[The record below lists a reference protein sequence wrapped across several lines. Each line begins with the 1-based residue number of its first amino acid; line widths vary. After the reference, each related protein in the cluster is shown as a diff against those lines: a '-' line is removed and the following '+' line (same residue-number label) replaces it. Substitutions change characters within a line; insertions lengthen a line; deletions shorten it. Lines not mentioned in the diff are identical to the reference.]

1 MQEARYPLILYGLL
15 LALVFAVPA
24 RAQGND
30 GLINRIEALQAGYPV
45 SVLESRLYAKEA
57 LTRFY
62 EARGYTLAWQDPS
75 NRRELLEAIREV
87 AGDGLNPR
95 DYHYDTL
102 AALALKDLND
112 SAEELQTDLDL
123 VLSDAFLLLAS
134 HLHHGKVNPTTIHA
148 EWTANRQQREMQP
161 VLSEALASGT
171 VYTTLQ
177 DLKPRSA
184 AYHQLVQR
192 RKALGE
198 LISADWPAIVSGP
211 SIRPGDTDNRIPD
224 IRRRL
229 ALLGDL
235 SGDSPEASNHQ
246 HYDDVLATAIPLF
259 QARHGL
265 EPDGIIGP
273 DTLTALNLLPLERIY
288 RLDANLERWR
298 WLPESLGET
307 YVVVNIAGFELVL
320 VENGE
325 QVHRQRVIVG
335 RPYRQTPVFS
345 DRIRYLVFNPTW
357 TVPRKL
363 MIEDQLP
370 IIRSDPEYLERLG
383 FKVFRGWGANQ
394 SEVDPAEI
402 DWTELSKN
410 NFPYQLIQQP
420 GPQNALG
427 QVKFMFPNR
436 YDIYLHDTPAQ
447 SLFTRLERTLSS
459 GCIRLERPF
468 ELAERLLA
476 STNGWN
482 KRRIEQTLATA
493 EPATVVLSE
502 PVPVYLQYWT
512 TWIDPAGVLQ
522 FRNDVYDRDRR
533 LLQALRADSEGGQS
547 LTPRD
552 DNHPTARTD

>member
-1 MQEARYPLILYGLL
+1 MQEARYALTLPWLFAALL
-15 LALVFAVPA
+15 FVCTAK
-24 RAQGND
+24 AQGND

-62 EARGYTLAWQDPS
+62 EAREYTLAWEDRR
-75 NRRELLEAIREV
+75 NRQELLEAIREV
-87 AGDGLNPR
+87 ADDGLNPG
-95 DYHYDTL
+95 DYHYETL

-161 VLSEALASGT
+161 ILAEALASST

-192 RKALGE
+192 RKELNE
-198 LISADWPAIVSGP
+198 LISADWPAIASGP
-211 SIRPGDTDNRIPD
+211 SIRPGDTDSRIPD

-229 ALLGDL
+229 ELLGDL
-235 SGDSPEASNHQ
+235 SGDPLEDANREQ
-246 HYDDVLATAIPLF
+246 YDDALATAIPLF

-265 EPDGIIGP
+265 EPDGIVGRN
-273 DTLTALNLLPLERIY
+273 TLAALNLLPLERIY

-370 IIRSDPEYLERLG
+370 IIRSDPEYLDRLG
-383 FKVFRGWGANQ
+383 FKVFMGWGANQ

-410 NFPYQLIQQP
+410 NFPYQLVQQP

-427 QVKFMFPNR
+427 QVKFMFPNQ

-447 SLFTRLERTLSS
+447 SLFSRLDRTLSS

-468 ELAERLLA
+468 ELAEQLLA
-476 STNGWN
+476 NTNGWN
-482 KRRIEQTLATA
+482 MNRIEQTLATA
-493 EPATVVLSE
+493 EPATVVLAQ

-512 TWIDPAGVLQ
+512 TWIDQAGILQ
-522 FRNDVYDRDRR
+522 FRNDVYDRDHR
-533 LLQALRADSEGGQS
+533 LLQALRADSEGEAS
-547 LTPRD
+547 LTPRSL
-552 DNHPTARTD
+552 

>member
-1 MQEARYPLILYGLL
+1 MQEARYALTLPWLFTALL
-15 LALVFAVPA
+15 FVCTAK
-24 RAQGND
+24 AQGND

-45 SVLESRLYAKEA
+45 SVLESQLYAKEA

-62 EARGYTLAWQDPS
+62 EAREYTLAWEDRR
-75 NRRELLEAIREV
+75 NRQELLEAIREV
-87 AGDGLNPR
+87 ADDGLNPG
-95 DYHYDTL
+95 DYHYETL
-102 AALALKDLND
+102 AALALKDLNNT
-112 SAEELQTDLDL
+112 AEEFQTDLDL

-161 VLSEALASGT
+161 VLAEALASST
-171 VYTTLQ
+171 VYNTLQ
-177 DLKPRSA
+177 DLKPRSS

-192 RKALGE
+192 RKELNE
-198 LISADWPAIVSGP
+198 LISADWPAIASGP
-211 SIRPGDTDNRIPD
+211 SIRPGDTDSRIPD

-229 ALLGDL
+229 ELLGDL
-235 SGDSPEASNHQ
+235 SGDPLEDANREQ
-246 HYDDVLATAIPLF
+246 YDDALATAIPLF

-265 EPDGIIGP
+265 EPDGIVGRN
-273 DTLTALNLLPLERIY
+273 TLAALNLLPLERIY

-370 IIRSDPEYLERLG
+370 IIRSDPEYLDRLG
-383 FKVFRGWGANQ
+383 FKVFRGWGASQ

-402 DWTELSKN
+402 DWAELSKN
-410 NFPYQLIQQP
+410 NFPYQLVQQP

-427 QVKFMFPNR
+427 QVKFMFPNQ

-447 SLFTRLERTLSS
+447 SLFSRLERTLSS

-476 STNGWN
+476 NNNGWN
-482 KRRIEQTLATA
+482 MKRIEQTLATA
-493 EPATVVLSE
+493 EPATVVLAQ

-512 TWIDPAGVLQ
+512 TWIDQAGILQ
-522 FRNDVYDRDRR
+522 FRNDVYDRDHR
-533 LLQALRADSEGGQS
+533 LLQALRADSEGEAS
-547 LTPRD
+547 LTPRSL
-552 DNHPTARTD
+552 

>member
-1 MQEARYPLILYGLL
+1 M
-15 LALVFAVPA
+15 
-24 RAQGND
+24 
-30 GLINRIEALQAGYPV
+30 
-45 SVLESRLYAKEA
+45 
-57 LTRFY
+57 
-62 EARGYTLAWQDPS
+62 
-75 NRRELLEAIREV
+75 
-87 AGDGLNPR
+87 
-95 DYHYDTL
+95 
-102 AALALKDLND
+102 
-112 SAEELQTDLDL
+112 
-123 VLSDAFLLLAS
+123 
-134 HLHHGKVNPTTIHA
+134 
-148 EWTANRQQREMQP
+148 
-161 VLSEALASGT
+161 
-171 VYTTLQ
+171 
-177 DLKPRSA
+177 
-184 AYHQLVQR
+184 
-192 RKALGE
+192 
-198 LISADWPAIVSGP
+198 
-211 SIRPGDTDNRIPD
+211 
-224 IRRRL
+224 
-229 ALLGDL
+229 
-235 SGDSPEASNHQ
+235 
-246 HYDDVLATAIPLF
+246 
-259 QARHGL
+259 
-265 EPDGIIGP
+265 
-273 DTLTALNLLPLERIY
+273 
-288 RLDANLERWR
+288 
-298 WLPESLGET
+298 
-307 YVVVNIAGFELVL
+307 L
-320 VENGE
+320 VESGE

-427 QVKFMFPNR
+427 QVKFMFPNQ

-447 SLFTRLERTLSS
+447 SLFSRLERTLSS

-476 STNGWN
+476 NTNGWN
-482 KRRIEQTLATA
+482 KKRIEQTLATA

-533 LLQALRADSEGGQS
+533 LLQALRADSEGKAS
-547 LTPRD
+547 LTPRSL
-552 DNHPTARTD
+552 

>member
-1 MQEARYPLILYGLL
+1 MQEARYALTLPWLFTALL
-15 LALVFAVPA
+15 FVCTAK
-24 RAQGND
+24 AQGND

-62 EARGYTLAWQDPS
+62 EAREYTLAWEDRR
-75 NRRELLEAIREV
+75 NRQELLEAIREV
-87 AGDGLNPR
+87 ADDGLNPG
-95 DYHYDTL
+95 DYHYETL
-102 AALALKDLND
+102 AALALKDLNNT
-112 SAEELQTDLDL
+112 AEEFQTDLDL

-161 VLSEALASGT
+161 VLAEALASST
-171 VYTTLQ
+171 VYNTLQ
-177 DLKPRSA
+177 DLKPRSS

-192 RKALGE
+192 RKELNE
-198 LISADWPAIVSGP
+198 LISADWPAIASGP
-211 SIRPGDTDNRIPD
+211 SIRPGDMDSRIPD

-229 ALLGDL
+229 TLLGDL
-235 SGDSPEASNHQ
+235 SGDPPEASNREQ
-246 HYDDVLATAIPLF
+246 YDDALATAIPLF

-265 EPDGIIGP
+265 EPDGIVGRN
-273 DTLTALNLLPLERIY
+273 TLAALNLLPLERIY

-298 WLPESLGET
+298 WLPESLGTT

-320 VENGE
+320 VEDGE
-325 QVHRQRVIVG
+325 QVLRQRVIVG

-370 IIRSDPEYLERLG
+370 IIRSDPEYLDRLG

-402 DWTELSKN
+402 DWAELSKN
-410 NFPYQLIQQP
+410 NFPYQLVQQP

-427 QVKFMFPNR
+427 QVKFMFPNQ

-447 SLFTRLERTLSS
+447 SLFSRLERTLSS

-476 STNGWN
+476 NNNGWN
-482 KRRIEQTLATA
+482 MKRIEQTLATA
-493 EPATVVLSE
+493 EPATVVLAQ

-512 TWIDPAGVLQ
+512 TWIDQAGILQ
-522 FRNDVYDRDRR
+522 FRNDVYDRDHR
-533 LLQALRADSEGGQS
+533 LLQALRADSEGEAS
-547 LTPRD
+547 LTPRSL
-552 DNHPTARTD
+552 